1 MRNTRIYPIIICV
14 IMTLIF
20 SFASVSAQNVDNMS
34 SEELTTLLLQIMQK
48 LEQTE
53 EPAETPEPTPTP
65 TPEPTKAPLPELS
78 DDKAELEALLTAIMQ
93 KLQEEPAVAP
103 ETPAAAAVS
112 ETEAEPAGD
121 VISFSIYENKKLM
134 IEKLP
139 EYMFI
144 QPTQPPKPEK
154 PEKKDGSNNGGK
166 QDRSPGDC
174 EYHCAYEVCPWGDNQ
189 CYFNCYYSCLNE
201 PVPDWAKY

>member
-1 MRNTRIYPIIICV
+1 
-14 IMTLIF
+14 MTLAVFIIT
-20 SFASVSAQNVDNMS
+20 FAHVSAQDIDVGGMDNAQ
-34 SEELTTLLLQIMQK
+34 LTELLLQIMQK
-48 LEQTE
+48 LDQTE
-53 EPAETPEPTPTP
+53 EPAETPKPTATPTP
-65 TPEPTKAPLPELS
+65 VPTNTPLPELS

-93 KLQEEPAVAP
+93 KLQEEPEEPAAAP
-103 ETPAAAAVS
+103 EIPAVAAAVS

-121 VISFSIYENKKLM
+121 ILSFTIYENKKLM

-144 QPTQPPKPEK
+144 QPTQPPKPDK

-166 QDRSPGDC
+166 KDRSPEDC
-174 EYHCAYEVCPWGDNQ
+174 EYHCAYEVCPWADNQ
-189 CYFNCYYSCLNE
+189 CYFNCYYSCQNQ